1 MSPVFMHLARP
12 AIAAAWA
19 FIALTSP
26 ATWAQPFDTPP
37 PPAAPRP
44 LSLAAPQEQTLPSGL
59 RVVVA
64 ERRGLPL
71 VTAQLLVLSGAEA
84 DPPERPGL
92 AALTAGLLT
101 RGTRSRSAPAQV
113 QAAEALGGL
122 LDSSADWHRS
132 TVQMTVTTPRLGQAL
147 ALLADAA
154 LQPAFAS
161 AELQR
166 LRAEMLDEL
175 KVRYA
180 SPGTQASL
188 AAQQAVFGIGAYG
201 RPVRGTPAS
210 LQAIT
215 RADVLALHRAH
226 YRPDNAVLV
235 LAGDIGLAEAVAL
248 ARQHL
253 GGWKAPAQPLP
264 APMPVAGTPG
274 KGLLTL
280 VDLGQAAGQASVT
293 VALPV
298 PARGAADNAD
308 GAVTNAVLG
317 LGYSSRMNQE
327 IRIKRGLS
335 YSAGSSFD
343 ARRSGGLLLASAQTK
358 NESAAEVLQLMH
370 TQLDSLLQAPVPG
383 DELTARRA
391 TLIGNLSRS
400 VETTAGLAGQV
411 AALVTAGLPPDAL
424 RGRIAALEAVDAA
437 AVQRYARQHFGAD
450 QRRAVVAGNAAQFE
464 PALRAAVP
472 GLVKVAPLA
481 ANTP

>member
-1 MSPVFMHLARP
+1 MPMRLGALICTTVM
-12 AIAAAWA
+12 WA
-19 FIALTSP
+19 HHAG
-26 ATWAQPFDTPP
+26 AQPFDSPP

-44 LSLAAPQEQTLPSGL
+44 LSLAAPQEQTLPNGL

-84 DPPERPGL
+84 DPPALPGL
-92 AALTAGLLT
+92 AALSAGLLT
-101 RGTRSRSAPAQV
+101 RGSRTRNAPAQA
-113 QAAEALGGL
+113 QAAEALGGT

-147 ALLADAA
+147 ALVAEAA
-154 LQPAFAS
+154 LNPAFAD

-166 LRAEMLDEL
+166 LRDETLDEL

-188 AAQQAVFGIGAYG
+188 AAQKLVFGTGAYA

-210 LQAIT
+210 LQAIK
-215 RADVLALHRAH
+215 RADVLALHGAH

-235 LAGDIGLAEAVAL
+235 LAGDIGLDQAVAL
-248 ARQHL
+248 ARRHF
-253 GGWKAPAQPLP
+253 GDWKAPARPLP
-264 APMPVAGTPG
+264 AALPVAGTPG
-274 KGLLTL
+274 KDMLTI
-280 VDLGQAAGQASVT
+280 VDMGSAAGQASVT
-293 VALPV
+293 LALPV
-298 PARGAADNAD
+298 PARGAADNAE

-317 LGYSSRMNQE
+317 LGYSSRINFE

-335 YSAGSSFD
+335 YGAGSSFD

-358 NESAAEVLQLMH
+358 NESAAEVLQLLNA
-370 TQLDSLLQAPVPG
+370 QLDSLLQAPVPA
-383 DELTARRA
+383 DELAARKA
-391 TLIGNLSRS
+391 TIIGNLSRS

-424 RGRIAALEAVDAA
+424 RGRIAALSAVDAA
-437 AVQRYARQHFGAD
+437 AVQRYAQQHFTAA
-450 QRRAVVAGNAAQFE
+450 QRRAVVAGDASQFE
-464 PALRAAVP
+464 PALRVAAP
-472 GLVKVAPLA
+472 TLAKAAPLA
-481 ANTP
+481 AVPQ